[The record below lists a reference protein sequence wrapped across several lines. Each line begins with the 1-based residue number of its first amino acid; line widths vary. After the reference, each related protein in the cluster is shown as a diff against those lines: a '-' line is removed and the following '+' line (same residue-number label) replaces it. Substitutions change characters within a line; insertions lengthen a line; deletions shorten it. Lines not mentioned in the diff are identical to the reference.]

1 MLLLLLQCIPAQMPL
16 RSSQK
21 PGDLPDE
28 LCSDPSRK
36 RSELPRH
43 VYLLLSLVDLHFT
56 QGDGDVIIILS
67 GGYFQMRTYT
77 IASRLL
83 VPLFACLLLLAA
95 CGATGTSAG
104 GTTPTASN
112 PTPTPTPAADVYGTP
127 ITYPKS
133 APQKIVSL
141 APSMSEI
148 LGALSLQDRV
158 VAVDFYTDYP
168 AALTKKQKISDANG
182 KVSVEEIIALH
193 PDLVLSS
200 GGLTK
205 QYDSQL
211 TQVGL
216 HVVDLPSP
224 NFSQTLQQIQLVGHL
239 TFTQDAAN
247 TLVKKM
253 QQQIDDVKA
262 KVAGTTAPKVLL
274 EADDSIPGK
283 PYVFGGGSFGDELLQ
298 YANAT
303 NIFHSNTSGGGY
315 PQVTDEAIIAA
326 NPQFVILT
334 EDPQYGGN
342 PTLVYKRAN
351 WSGIDALK
359 NNKVYHLN
367 TDIMQRPG
375 PRIVQGLQCVAQ
387 IVHSD
392 KFSGSLPAYC
402 QAAA

>member
-1 MLLLLLQCIPAQMPL
+1 
-16 RSSQK
+16 
-21 PGDLPDE
+21 
-28 LCSDPSRK
+28 
-36 RSELPRH
+36 
-43 VYLLLSLVDLHFT
+43 
-56 QGDGDVIIILS
+56 
-67 GGYFQMRTYT
+67 MRTYP
-77 IASRLL
+77 IISRLF
-83 VPLFACLLLLAA
+83 VPLFVSLFLLAA
-95 CGATGTSAG
+95 CGSTGTTTSS
-104 GTTPTASN
+104 TTPTASN
-112 PTPTPTPAADVYGTP
+112 PTPTPPPAVDVYGTP

-148 LGALSLQDRV
+148 LGALNLQDRV

-182 KVSVEEIIALH
+182 KVNVEEIVALH

-211 TQVGL
+211 AQLGL

-224 NFSQTLQQIQLVGHL
+224 NFSQTLQQIQLVGQL
-239 TFTQDAAN
+239 TFTQDVAN
-247 TLVKKM
+247 ALVKQM
-253 QQQIDDVKA
+253 QQQLDTIKA

-283 PYVFGGGSFGDELLQ
+283 PYVFGGGSFGDQLLQ

-303 NIFHSNTSGGGY
+303 NIFHANTSGGGY

-342 PTLVYKRAN
+342 PALVYKRAN
-351 WSGIDALK
+351 WSGINALK
-359 NNKVYHLN
+359 NRRVYHLN

-375 PRIVQGLQCVAQ
+375 PRIVEGLQCVAQ
-387 IVHSD
+387 IVHPD
-392 KFSGSLPAYC
+392 KFSGSPLPAYC
-402 QAAA
+402 QATV

>member
-1 MLLLLLQCIPAQMPL
+1 
-16 RSSQK
+16 
-21 PGDLPDE
+21 
-28 LCSDPSRK
+28 
-36 RSELPRH
+36 
-43 VYLLLSLVDLHFT
+43 
-56 QGDGDVIIILS
+56 
-67 GGYFQMRTYT
+67 MRTYSFST
-77 IASRLL
+77 RLL
-83 VPLFACLLLLAA
+83 VPLLACLLLLAA
-95 CGATGTSAG
+95 CGSTSTSTG
-104 GTTPTASN
+104 GTTSTSSN
-112 PTPTPTPAADVYGTP
+112 PTPSPTPAVDVYGTP
-127 ITYPKS
+127 ISYPKS

-158 VAVDFYTDYP
+158 VAVDFNTDYP
-168 AALTKKQKISDANG
+168 ATLTKKQKISDANG
-182 KVSVEEIIALH
+182 KVNVEEIVALH
-193 PDLVLSS
+193 PDLILGS

-211 TQVGL
+211 TQLGL

-247 TLVKKM
+247 VLVKQM
-253 QQQIDDVKA
+253 QQQIDTIKA
-262 KVAGTTAPKVLL
+262 KVAGTTAPTVLL

-283 PYVFGGGSFGDELLQ
+283 PYVFGGGSFGDQMLQ

-303 NIFHSNTSGGGY
+303 NIFHSNTTGGGY
-315 PQVTDEAIIAA
+315 PQVTDEAIISA

-334 EDPQYGGN
+334 EDPLYGGN
-342 PTLVYKRAN
+342 PALVYKRAN
-351 WSGIDALK
+351 WGGIAALK
-359 NNKVYHLN
+359 NHKVYHLN

-387 IVHSD
+387 IVHAD

-402 QAAA
+402 QATV

>member
-1 MLLLLLQCIPAQMPL
+1 
-16 RSSQK
+16 
-21 PGDLPDE
+21 
-28 LCSDPSRK
+28 
-36 RSELPRH
+36 
-43 VYLLLSLVDLHFT
+43 
-56 QGDGDVIIILS
+56 
-67 GGYFQMRTYT
+67 MRTDPVFL
-77 IASRLL
+77 RLL
-83 VPLFACLLLLAA
+83 VPLLACLLLLAA
-95 CGATGTSAG
+95 CSSTSTSTS

-112 PTPTPTPAADVYGTP
+112 TTPTSTPAVDVYGTP

-148 LGALSLQDRV
+148 LGALNLQDRV
-158 VAVDFYTDYP
+158 VAVDFYTNYP

-182 KVSVEEIIALH
+182 KVNIEEIVALH
-193 PDLVLSS
+193 PDLILSS

-211 TQVGL
+211 TQSGL

-224 NFSQTLQQIQLVGHL
+224 NFLQTLQQIQLVGQL

-247 TLVKKM
+247 ALVKQM
-253 QQQIDDVKA
+253 QQQIDTVKT
-262 KVAGTTAPKVLL
+262 KVAGTTAPTVLL
-274 EADDSIPGK
+274 EADDSTPGK
-283 PYVFGGGSFGDELLQ
+283 PYVFGGGSFGDQMLQ

-315 PQVTDEAIIAA
+315 PQVTDEAIISA

-334 EDPQYGGN
+334 EDPLYGGN
-342 PTLVYKRAN
+342 PALVYKRAN
-351 WSGIDALK
+351 WSGIAALK
-359 NNKVYHLN
+359 NHKVYHLN

-387 IVHSD
+387 IVHAD
-392 KFSGSLPAYC
+392 KFSGPLPAYC
-402 QAAA
+402 QATV